1 MTFSIHFELG
11 IWYTS
16 DFLQHKHHHRQH
28 VHSVIRTWTYLEN
41 LTASLKHMRWFLPFN
56 LGDQVGSPGA
66 DPLIKNSAL
75 VTSVDWFRKAR
86 PVGSGRT

>member
-1 MTFSIHFELG
+1 MGHEFGQIACNILL
-11 IWYTS
+11 
-16 DFLQHKHHHRQH
+16 LQLVRA
-28 VHSVIRTWTYLEN
+28 Y
-41 LTASLKHMRWFLPFN
+41 

-75 VTSVDWFRKAR
+75 VTSVDWLRKAR